1 MENCGIGWENRVLD
15 AALSAS
21 AQVSGLPVTNLRNQ
35 QGAPSL
41 GWRVPG
47 TTATLTIS
55 HPPAGPWRAFG
66 LFRTNLSAT
75 ATWRIR
81 TGSYDA
87 SWYGVDWISD
97 WTGPC
102 NATNGQCVYVL
113 PGAITAERCEITIT
127 DKDNPDG
134 YLSIPLAYAGP
145 LWQPARNYSTE
156 STADRNLGVDS
167 ITTLGGAEFVSP
179 RWYQRSLSIA
189 HQSYGDADAVVLEQ
203 ILRVAA
209 TGQNILFLPDPS
221 ATPAVLAEKS
231 LFGRLSGN
239 DLTNPFGIADRH
251 ALTLTLT
258 ERL

>member
-1 MENCGIGWENRVLD
+1 MENCALGWENRVLS
-15 AALSAS
+15 AALTAS
-21 AQVSGLPVTNLRNQ
+21 AQVSALPVENLRRP
-35 QGAPSL
+35 QGAASL

-47 TTATLTIS
+47 TAATLTITATS
-55 HPPAGPWRAFG
+55 AVSWRAFG
-66 LFRTNLSAT
+66 LFRTNLSAAAQIT
-75 ATWRIR
+75 VTLISGGNTVWQ
-81 TGSYDA
+81 GSA
-87 SWYGVDWISD
+87 QAV
-97 WTGPC
+97 
-102 NATNGQCVYVL
+102 ANGQILLVA
-113 PGAITAERCEITIT
+113 PQAITADTATIAIS
-127 DKDNPDG
+127 DSGNPDG

-145 LWQPARNYSTE
+145 LWQPVRNYSTE
-156 STADRNLGVDS
+156 STSDRTLGVDS
-167 ITTLGGAEFVSP
+167 VTTLGGAEFVSA

-221 ATPAVLAEKS
+221 ATPDVLAAKA

-239 DLTNPFGIADRH
+239 DLTNPFGNADRH